1 MNNGSNVAERLAKY
15 AGGLTNTALHV
26 AMSSGKAWLDMMM
39 NFQSQ
44 MQRASLQ
51 SFSVYSPTADTRITG
66 RTPKQSDG
74 MEVISLGEER
84 LNMATCAV
92 QGETTRL
99 RQRIIAQSVEQQVT
113 LRDEKVIVEHR
124 PPTGT
129 NLEPNVLTFGD
140 GHDVLSQT
148 KQGLDEV
155 VRERAY
161 CLWQQEGCPEGRADE
176 YWHRAHDQHLR
187 ERAYCLWQQEGCPE
201 GRADEYWHRTREFET
216 H

>member
-1 MNNGSNVAERLAKY
+1 MAERLVDALNSSKGVLHTYPITIGDSDIAAKDDEYRQKASRAAAY
-15 AGGLTNTALHV
+15 AHLVPDADLNSLTTMMHVSRRGAL
-26 AMSSGKAWLDMMM
+26 A
-39 NFQSQ
+39 
-44 MQRASLQ
+44 
-51 SFSVYSPTADTRITG
+51 P
-66 RTPKQSDG
+66 
-74 MEVISLGEER
+74 
-84 LNMATCAV
+84 
-92 QGETTRL
+92 
-99 RQRIIAQSVEQQVT
+99 
-113 LRDEKVIVEHR
+113 
-124 PPTGT
+124 
-129 NLEPNVLTFGD
+129 FGD

-148 KQGLDEV
+148 KQGLDQV